1 MEKVENKFFVINRKR
16 FKEIKDADDGTFG
29 LLIPN
34 AIDRVNESTRDFAK
48 LYEYV
53 TGKSMD
59 QMYWVCNQDEPYAED
74 IKKIILTNG
83 EYIKSLQSKLEK
95 AVELLTPFAHC
106 KCDCGECH
114 NCLAD
119 KFISD
124 IKALQ
129 SGADARGE

>member
-1 MEKVENKFFVINRKR
+1 MVQRYNSALPVWKMTEEENGSWCKYSDVE
-16 FKEIKDADDGTFG
+16 
-29 LLIPN
+29 
-34 AIDRVNESTRDFAK
+34 
-48 LYEYV
+48 
-53 TGKSMD
+53 
-59 QMYWVCNQDEPYAED
+59 
-74 IKKIILTNG
+74 
-83 EYIKSLQSKLEK
+83 SLQSKLDK

-129 SGADARGE
+129 SGADARGEERK